1 MKKVIKKGKITMTIT
16 IGIACFALALVM
28 FMQFKIVNQTD
39 ITSIENMRET
49 ELRTE
54 LANWKAKYEETNEKY
69 EETIAKVEEYKKTKQ
84 SNEETEKLVDE
95 ELEQVNKLLGKTDVE
110 GTGIEVIIRET
121 ENQEISKINAED
133 LLVIVNA
140 LKLAGAEAISIND
153 ERIIN
158 MSDIVNINTSNS
170 YNLFIK
176 VNGQRILAPYV
187 IKAIG
192 NQAYLESG
200 LLGNGGYVDELKKI
214 GHDITIEKINKL
226 KITKYNGD
234 IKTKYME

>member
-1 MKKVIKKGKITMTIT
+1 MKNSIKKGKITMTIT
-16 IGIACFALALVM
+16 IGIACFVLVLVM

-49 ELRTE
+49 ELRTQ
-54 LANWKAKYEETNEKY
+54 LANWKEKYEETNQKY
-69 EETIAKVEEYKKTKQ
+69 EETVSKINEYKQTKQ

-95 ELEQVNKLLGKTDVE
+95 ELKQVNMSLGKTDVE
-110 GTGIEVIIRET
+110 GPGIEVILRET
-121 ENQEISKINAED
+121 DNEEISKINADD

-170 YNLFIK
+170 YNLFVK

-187 IKAIG
+187 VKAIG
-192 NQAYLESG
+192 NQTYLESE
-200 LLGNGGYVDELKKI
+200 LLGNGGNID
-214 GHDITIEKINKL
+214 KL
-226 KITKYNGD
+226 
-234 IKTKYME
+234 

>member
-1 MKKVIKKGKITMTIT
+1 MKKLNIKKGKITMTIT
-16 IGIACFALALVM
+16 IGIACFVLVLVM
-28 FMQFKIVNQTD
+28 FMQFKIVNETD

-54 LANWKAKYEETNEKY
+54 LANWKSKYDEVNAQYEETQSK
-69 EETIAKVEEYKKTKQ
+69 IEEYKQTKE

-95 ELEQVNKLLGKTDVE
+95 ELETVNMNLGKTDVE
-110 GTGIEVIIRET
+110 GEGIEIVLKET
-121 ENQEISKINAED
+121 DNEEISQINADD

-158 MSDIVNINTSNS
+158 MSDIVNINANTDD
-170 YNLFIK
+170 LFVRI
-176 VNGQRILAPYV
+176 NGQRILAPYV

-192 NQAYLESG
+192 NQTYLESE
-200 LLGNGGYVDELKKI
+200 LLGNGGYVDQLRTI
-214 GHDITIEKINKL
+214 GHDVSIEKKDNIKIL
-226 KITKYNGD
+226 KYNDEITTKY
-234 IKTKYME
+234 IQ

>member
-1 MKKVIKKGKITMTIT
+1 MKANIKRGKVTMTIT
-16 IGIACFALALVM
+16 IAIACFALVFVM

-39 ITSIENMRET
+39 ITAIENMRET

-54 LANWKAKYEETNEKY
+54 LANWKAKYEETEIKY
-69 EETIAKVEEYKKTKQ
+69 KETKAKIEEYKQTKQ
-84 SNEETEKLVDE
+84 SNEETEKLVDT
-95 ELEQVNKLLGKTDVE
+95 ELEQVNMNLGKTDIE
-110 GTGIEVIIRET
+110 GEGIEVIIRES
-121 ENQEISKINAED
+121 ENEEISKINADD

-158 MSDIVNINTSNS
+158 MSDIVTINDT
-170 YNLFIK
+170 FIK

-192 NQAYLESG
+192 KQTYLESA

-214 GHDITIEKINKL
+214 GHDVSIEKINKV
-226 KITKYNGD
+226 KITKYND
-234 IKTKYME
+234 EIKIKYME